1 MSLPCYSRRHWQHAA
16 SNDAWDRLA
25 LPASLAGAAADPDD
39 RSRLKSPPH
48 RASRANALRRD
59 GATRGGGS
67 LWLPRSA
74 QAQGPG
80 RAALDGQTPWWGSVA
95 ARFRSIDR
103 NRRDVHCSDA
113 AHARRAPTRTR
124 GCFRRSVRAR
134 GSHRR
139 FAPGM
144 LAQPLTAGSQG
155 YRVDLLT
162 NNASELAWTGV
173 GFPGEGIPV
182 GRDRIGFDRLRL
194 NRPAG
199 RRLRRCRTKV
209 RSVPLHLARA
219 LRLRALA
226 GPSARLL
233 QGLAS
238 PPGRSGLSATFQSP
252 AEYCDS
258 MR

>member
-1 MSLPCYSRRHWQHAA
+1 MSLPCYARRHWQHAA
-16 SNDAWDRLA
+16 SNDAGERCRRKL
-25 LPASLAGAAADPDD
+25 
-39 RSRLKSPPH
+39 PPH

-59 GATRGGGS
+59 GATRGGGA

-80 RAALDGQTPWWGSVA
+80 RAALDGQTLWWSSVA

-134 GSHRR
+134 GSRRR

-144 LAQPLTAGSQG
+144 LAHPLTAGSQG

-173 GFPGEGIPV
+173 GFPREGIPV
-182 GRDRIGFDRLRL
+182 GRDRI
-194 NRPAG
+194 
-199 RRLRRCRTKV
+199 
-209 RSVPLHLARA
+209 RSI
-219 LRLRALA
+219 
-226 GPSARLL
+226 
-233 QGLAS
+233 GLA
-238 PPGRSGLSATFQSP
+238 
-252 AEYCDS
+252 
-258 MR
+258 

>member
-1 MSLPCYSRRHWQHAA
+1 MSSPCYARRHWQHAA

-25 LPASLAGAAADPDD
+25 LPASLVGAAADPDD
-39 RSRLKSPPH
+39 RSRPKSPPH

-59 GATRGGGS
+59 GATRGGGA

-103 NRRDVHCSDA
+103 NRRDADPSDD
-113 AHARRAPTRTR
+113 AHQRRARLHTR
-124 GCFRRSVRAR
+124 GCFRRSVWAR
-134 GSHRR
+134 GSRR
-139 FAPGM
+139 RVAAGL

-173 GFPGEGIPV
+173 GLPRGGNF
-182 GRDRIGFDRLRL
+182 
-194 NRPAG
+194 
-199 RRLRRCRTKV
+199 
-209 RSVPLHLARA
+209 SQAR
-219 LRLRALA
+219 
-226 GPSARLL
+226 
-233 QGLAS
+233 
-238 PPGRSGLSATFQSP
+238 
-252 AEYCDS
+252 
-258 MR
+258 

>member
-1 MSLPCYSRRHWQHAA
+1 MGPPRGIRTARR
-16 SNDAWDRLA
+16 
-25 LPASLAGAAADPDD
+25 AAADPDD
-39 RSRLKSPPH
+39 RSRRKSPQH
-48 RASRANALRRD
+48 RTSRANALRRD

-80 RAALDGQTPWWGSVA
+80 RAALDGQTLWWSSVA

-162 NNASELAWTGV
+162 NNASEVAWAGV
-173 GFPGEGIPV
+173 GLPVEGLHRARSSRVRSAPLEPPRRAATPTLPHQSAV
-182 GRDRIGFDRLRL
+182 RSTSPCPSLAAARACRAERASSPRAGFA
-194 NRPAG
+194 AG
-199 RRLRRCRTKV
+199 AV
-209 RSVPLHLARA
+209 RSVSYLPK
-219 LRLRALA
+219 
-226 GPSARLL
+226 S
-233 QGLAS
+233 
-238 PPGRSGLSATFQSP
+238 
-252 AEYCDS
+252 C
-258 MR
+258 